1 MSRYVY
7 GKICPKHPEV
17 HGRRF
22 SNRTCVVCSSEQSS
36 ATAKQRKAA
45 LSRVEVLESV
55 LRDLRREMDGAF
67 GEPVERWRAMID
79 EVNVGT
85 E

>member
-45 LSRVEVLESV
+45 LARVEALESV
-55 LRDLRREMDGAF
+55 LRDLRREM
-67 GEPVERWRAMID
+67 EPWNGPTVERWRAMID
-79 EVNVGT
+79 SVNVGT